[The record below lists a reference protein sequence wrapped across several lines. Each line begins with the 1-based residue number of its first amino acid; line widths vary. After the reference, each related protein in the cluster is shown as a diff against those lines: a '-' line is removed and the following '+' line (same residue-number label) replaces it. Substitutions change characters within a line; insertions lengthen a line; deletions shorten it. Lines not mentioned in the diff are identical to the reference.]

1 MNASAASVL
10 AASILVSLPAAARA
24 ASPCEA
30 PEQYVRASKLAVV
43 TDAPAPLLRPYVIG
57 GIAAVAVRED
67 TGQRWLELAVHSVD
81 DARRQLADRAA
92 SADGTVALAAWR
104 DRVWLRC
111 PAAPRT

>member
-1 MNASAASVL
+1 MNATAASVL
-10 AASILVSLPAAARA
+10 AASVLVALPPAALA

-43 TDAPAPLLRPYVIG
+43 TDAPAPLLRPYVIA

-81 DARRQLADRAA
+81 DARRQLGDHAA
-92 SADGTVALAAWR
+92 SADGTVPLASWR
-104 DRVWLRC
+104 DRVWFRC
-111 PAAPRT
+111 PASPRT